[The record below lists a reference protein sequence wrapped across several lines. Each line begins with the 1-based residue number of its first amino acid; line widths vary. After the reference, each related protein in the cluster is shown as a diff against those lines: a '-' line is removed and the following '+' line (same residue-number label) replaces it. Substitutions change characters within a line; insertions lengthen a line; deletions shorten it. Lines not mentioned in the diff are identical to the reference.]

1 MRDHADNYRRMD
13 TVVLGCSPDAPE
25 VLRRFTDEHAL
36 DHPLLSDTDHT
47 IAQRYGVWVERQ
59 TYGRRYFGN
68 ERTTFVIDP
77 EGFVRH
83 VFRKVKVSEHDTRV
97 LTALGDPAFG

>member
-1 MRDHADNYRRMD
+1 MRDHAENYRRMD
-13 TVVLGCSPDAPE
+13 AVVLGCSPDPPAK
-25 VLRRFTDEHAL
+25 LKRFAIKHRL
-36 DHPLLSDTDHT
+36 DHRLLSDADHS

-59 TYGRRYFGN
+59 MYGKRYFGN

-77 EGFVRH
+77 DGTVRN
-83 VFRKVKVSEHDTRV
+83 VFRKVKVSEHDSRV